1 MNLGDDE
8 FGEFMDDY
16 WDTLEDFM
24 EEDIGEEEDVCPS
37 LKRKRKGS
45 KHITDEQLSQSIWG
59 LMLAHPDVK
68 DPESKIG
75 KKFRLRFR
83 VPYPLFKAILVPICI
98 EENIFECK
106 RQSQIQLEIK
116 LLVCL
121 RILGR
126 GHDFDTLNEISF
138 FNLLA
143 TLFFI
148 SS

>member
-16 WDTLEDFM
+16 WETLEDFM

-68 DPESKIG
+68 DPESKM
-75 KKFRLRFR
+75 
-83 VPYPLFKAILVPICI
+83 
-98 EENIFECK
+98 
-106 RQSQIQLEIK
+106 
-116 LLVCL
+116 
-121 RILGR
+121 
-126 GHDFDTLNEISF
+126 
-138 FNLLA
+138 
-143 TLFFI
+143 
-148 SS
+148 